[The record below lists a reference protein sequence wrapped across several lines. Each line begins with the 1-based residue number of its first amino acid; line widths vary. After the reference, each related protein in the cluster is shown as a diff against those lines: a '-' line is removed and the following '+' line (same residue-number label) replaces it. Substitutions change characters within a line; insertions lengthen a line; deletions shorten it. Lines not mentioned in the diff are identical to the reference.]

1 MFWRFLPDWR
11 ASHGQ
16 GQWRQR
22 NDDSDENDRRK
33 IRNIDNHH
41 KKFEFGQFVGD
52 FVEIFWP
59 GSKWKCWVI
68 LESQGQNAEANSR
81 TWTAKLQIH
90 LFEAVWKMKRNCVNL
105 FNESLSIYKLFNIS
119 YFWFVKFSWC
129 LKQLSIARLGSAL
142 QLLYIF
148 LCTRSGLNNRT

>member
-1 MFWRFLPDWR
+1 MAKESKQCVTILKYLAYKPLFVSQLKFCFWIFLPGWR
-11 ASHGQ
+11 TSHGQ

-22 NDDSDENDRRK
+22 NDYSDENDRWK

-90 LFEAVWKMKRNCVNL
+90 LFEAVWKMKRNRGNL
-105 FNESLSIYKLFNIS
+105 FNERQLFTN
-119 YFWFVKFSWC
+119 F
-129 LKQLSIARLGSAL
+129 
-142 QLLYIF
+142 LLYGAIH
-148 LCTRSGLNNRT
+148 